1 MSLSST
7 YHLQQSL
14 PNRSSS
20 TRPRSVSL
28 SEYQPLSFDR
38 DASAAQY
45 QQALAQPSSSSS
57 SRTRPSHGSIAGST
71 DSHQSPS
78 TLTRDLRPGDVP
90 IGMAG
95 VGAGH
100 CLTPPH
106 SPFHKPA
113 QLQQEKVLLSP
124 IPPTPPLRPTEAHR
138 ASPGYFPQVPPRPRA
153 GKGRDTD
160 KADYEQNGEGYASD
174 PGHSIGNIVRR
185 PSRRQL
191 RQLPPIP
198 TNVPQPV
205 SIGSGGQADP
215 VFRACRIGSE
225 LSNTHG
231 HTMLTRTLDPTINP
245 KSQQASSSHRSK
257 TPTHNYRRLR
267 QTSPQGVITV

>member
-1 MSLSST
+1 MSLAST

-57 SRTRPSHGSIAGST
+57 SRTRPSQGSVAGST

-78 TLTRDLRPGDVP
+78 TLTRDLRPGDNPHEQIALQNLSLDHGDVP

-138 ASPGYFPQVPPRPRA
+138 ASPGYFPPVPPRPRA
-153 GKGRDTD
+153 GKGRDT
-160 KADYEQNGEGYASD
+160 ADYEQNGEGYASD

-205 SIGSGGQADP
+205 SIGCGGEADP
-215 VFRACRIGSE
+215 TCLE
-225 LSNTHG
+225 L
-231 HTMLTRTLDPTINP
+231 
-245 KSQQASSSHRSK
+245 AAV
-257 TPTHNYRRLR
+257 
-267 QTSPQGVITV
+267 GVSCLILMAIQC